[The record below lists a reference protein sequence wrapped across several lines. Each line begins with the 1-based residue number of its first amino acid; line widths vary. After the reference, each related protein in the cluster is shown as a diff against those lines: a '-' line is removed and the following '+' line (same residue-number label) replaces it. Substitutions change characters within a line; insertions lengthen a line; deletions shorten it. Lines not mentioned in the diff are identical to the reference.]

1 MANALAIMDEHS
13 ANETLLLQK
22 EGLVNVSKKMPIFF
36 ISSVKWTLRVVMWVI
51 FIAWAAFIFMY
62 PSDFVSDLLRKWMQ
76 ATNGTPFGIT
86 GSIFMLFSAPILL
99 LALLAFAYLSIS
111 GEEQSHGK
119 KATRCPGFRLKTF
132 PVVVQGPFG
141 VVSAAESIGIVI
153 FITYVIWAFCK
164 ETSNNLNQL
173 ALLDLPSEEKS
184 AWMLKHTGLRLG
196 LIGLF
201 CLTFLFLPVA
211 RGSILL
217 RLIDIP
223 FEQAIRYHV
232 WLGHLTMLLF
242 SLHGICYVI
251 SWAIHGRLIHKLLE
265 WKNVGVANLAGVI
278 SLLAGLC
285 MWITSLPGVR
295 RLNFE
300 LFFYTHQLYVVFVV
314 FLALHVGDFIF
325 SFAAGAIFLFM
336 LDRFL
341 RFFQSRRTVEVLSAR
356 SFPCGTLELVLSKPA
371 NLHYNALSWI
381 FLQVREL
388 SWLQWHPYSVSSSP
402 RDGKNHLAIL
412 IKVLGDW
419 TAKLEGRIPT
429 DDEKESEKEPLLQ
442 SSSRLT
448 VSVEGP
454 YGHESSH
461 HLTYEN
467 LVLIA
472 GGIGISP
479 FLAILSDVLHRINE
493 GTPCLPKNIVII
505 WAVKTSNELPLLQ
518 TVDMESICPKF
529 SDSLNL
535 EILTYV
541 TRESEPSLEEGSKI
555 IEPVNSSTF
564 AASKHRG
571 ISVLVGTGN
580 IIWSGTYVVA
590 STIGFII
597 TVALLDILY
606 INPYNVS
613 YWWYKGLLFLACM
626 VVSTLIFGGLVICLW
641 HIWERKTGINEL
653 EDTSENGNLQ
663 QTGPKLNK
671 KSVQEQYSTT
681 IRYGQRPDFR
691 GVFESMSDRW
701 GNVDIGVI
709 VCGPS
714 TLQTSVAKEC
724 RTQNFKRRG
733 NDAIFHFNSHS
744 FDL

>member
-1 MANALAIMDEHS
+1 MDEHP

-22 EGLVNVSKKMPIFF
+22 EGLVNVSKKTPFF
-36 ISSVKWTLRVVMWVI
+36 ISSVKWSLRVVMWVI
-51 FIAWAAFIFMY
+51 FITWAAFVFMF
-62 PSDFVSDLLRKWMQ
+62 PSDFVSGLLEKWIL
-76 ATNGTPFGIT
+76 ATDGTLFGVT

-99 LALLAFAYLSIS
+99 MAFLAFAYLSIS

-119 KATRCPGFRLKTF
+119 KASRYPGFRLKTF
-132 PVVVQGPFG
+132 PLFVQGPFG

-164 ETSNNLNQL
+164 ETSNNLNLL
-173 ALLDLPSEEKS
+173 ALLDLPSKEKC

-201 CLTFLFLPVA
+201 SLIFLFLPVA

-217 RLIDIP
+217 RLVDIP
-223 FEQAIRYHV
+223 FEHATRYHV
-232 WLGHLTMLLF
+232 WLGHLTMFLF
-242 SLHGICYVI
+242 TLHGIFYMI
-251 SWAIHGRLIHKLLE
+251 GWSIEGHLIHKLLE

-295 RLNFE
+295 RINFE

-341 RFFQSRRTVEVLSAR
+341 RFFQSRRTVDVLSAR

-388 SWLQWHPYSVSSSP
+388 SWLQWHPFSVSSSP

-429 DDEKESEKEPLLQ
+429 DDEKESEIEPLLQ

-467 LVLIA
+467 LVLVA

-518 TVDMESICPKF
+518 TVDMESICPDF

-564 AASKHRG
+564 TASKHRG

-597 TVALLDILY
+597 TVTLLDILY

-641 HIWERKTGINEL
+641 HIWERKTGINEYV
-653 EDTSENGNLQ
+653 DTSENGNLQ
-663 QTGPKLNK
+663 QTKPKLNK
-671 KSVQEQYSTT
+671 KSVQEQYSTA

-691 GVFESMSDRW
+691 DVFESMSDRW

-709 VCGPS
+709 VCGPPS
-714 TLQTSVAKEC
+714 LQTSVAKEC
-724 RTQNFKRRG
+724 RTQNLKRRG